1 MVQGVGVRP
10 VTVLVVGEALVDLRP
25 DPDGRIV
32 AHAGGSPANVAVGIA
47 RLGGHVRLA
56 TGLGDDEH
64 GRLLRRH
71 LSDAGVDV
79 KACAL
84 ERTPTATVTLGPDGA
99 AGYNFD
105 LAVDLP
111 AIDLPTA
118 AGWLHVG
125 SLAAVIPPAADKV
138 LTLAR
143 RARGRLDISYDPNLR
158 AAFGPV
164 DRGRVAELVSL
175 SRVVKLSED
184 DAALIDDCT
193 PEQLARSWLQLGP
206 ELVVVTRGAAGAIAL
221 TRDRRVEVPPGDGA
235 SVIDTIGAG
244 DAFTAGLVHGLN
256 GRASLDE
263 SLDDALDDAL
273 ALAAW
278 VARRTCERPGADPP
292 TLSGPAIRVVCLDGP
307 LAGAQ
312 TTVAPGVH
320 EIVLHDQRGEQVRYR
335 VDGLLSV
342 FPGEIY
348 AARAVDTAG
357 S

>member
-10 VTVLVVGEALVDLRP
+10 VEVLVVGEALVDLRP
-25 DPDGRIV
+25 DPAGRLV
-32 AHAGGSPANVAVGIA
+32 AHPGGSPANVAVAIA
-47 RLGGHVRLA
+47 RLGGRVRLA
-56 TGLGDDEH
+56 TGLGDDEP

-71 LSDAGVDV
+71 LGDAGVDV
-79 KACAL
+79 EVCAL
-84 ERTPTATVTLGPDGA
+84 ERTPTATVTLGPDGS
-99 AGYNFD
+99 AGYGFD

-111 AIDLPTA
+111 EMDLPTGT
-118 AGWLHVG
+118 GWLHVG

-138 LTLAR
+138 MTLAR
-143 RARGRLDISYDPNLR
+143 RARGRVDISYDPNLR
-158 AAFGPV
+158 AAVGPV

-184 DAALIDDCT
+184 DAALIDLDHT
-193 PEQLARSWLQLGP
+193 PEQLARSWLELGP
-206 ELVVVTRGAAGAIAL
+206 ELVVVTRGGAGAVAL
-221 TRDRRVEVPPGDGA
+221 TRDRRVEVPAGDGA
-235 SVIDTIGAG
+235 CVIDTIGAG

-256 GRASLDE
+256 GRTSLEE
-263 SLDDALDDAL
+263 SLDDALT
-273 ALAAW
+273 LAAW
-278 VARRTCERPGADPP
+278 VARRTCERAGADPP
-292 TLSGPAIRVVCLDGP
+292 ILKGPAMRVVCLDGP

-312 TTVAPGVH
+312 TAVTPGAR

-357 S
+357 A

>member
-32 AHAGGSPANVAVGIA
+32 AYAGGSPANVAVAIA

-84 ERTPTATVTLGPDGA
+84 ERTPTAKVTLGPDGA
-99 AGYNFD
+99 ADYDFD
-105 LAVDLP
+105 LDVDLP
-111 AIDLPTA
+111 EIDLPTG

-143 RARGRLDISYDPNLR
+143 RARGLLDISYDPNLR
-158 AAFGPV
+158 AAFPV
-164 DRGRVAELVSL
+164 DRRRVAELVSL

-184 DAALIDDCT
+184 DAAMIDDGT
-193 PEQLARSWLQLGP
+193 PVQLARSWLQLGP
-206 ELVVVTRGAAGAIAL
+206 ELVVVTRGAAGAVAL

-256 GRASLDE
+256 GRTSLDE
-263 SLDDALDDAL
+263 SLDDAVDDAL

-335 VDGLLSV
+335 VYGLLSV

-348 AARAVDTAG
+348 AARAVDTAAD
-357 S
+357 